1 MSTQSTQPV
10 KPLVSAFPQ
19 IGPAMLVAYQD
30 LNIAG
35 GLQGKEEQQRALGDP
50 SRLPRPWDVTTCTM
64 PHLRREVWQWLE
76 QVVNWLNHE
85 YVWDVATSIPA
96 CWPRHPHLV
105 HEIGVIADQR
115 RRAGLH
121 VDSDALEEW
130 HRYCLPAF
138 TDRMRTCLKSHCEE
152 GHQPWPSRGRHS
164 RHISEASTAERTRLF
179 EVDVAVGTRVL
190 SDSPVRPRL
199 GVVDLESGE
208 LTDP

>member
-1 MSTQSTQPV
+1 MSTQTTQLAQ
-10 KPLVSAFPQ
+10 PLVTPFPQ

-35 GLQGKEEQQRALGDP
+35 GLEGTKEQQKALGDP

-115 RRAGLH
+115 RRSGLH

-138 TDRMRTCLKSHCEE
+138 TDRMRTRLKSHCEE
-152 GHQPWPSRGRHS
+152 GHQPWPTRGRYS
-164 RHISEASTAERTRLF
+164 RHTSESSSTERARLYEADVTAAT
-179 EVDVAVGTRVL
+179 EVH
-190 SDSPVRPRL
+190 SEPFSRPRL
-199 GVVDLESGE
+199 GVVDLTTGE
-208 LTDP
+208 VTDR